1 MSQNETLKANLIHC
15 VRLKNSYTC
24 HRLSLGSNT
33 AMCNF
38 YKPIELQ
45 NTEIQMTLHN
55 RQKFAFASLSSQLL
69 IPWFSQTLG

>member
-15 VRLKNSYTC
+15 VRLKIVTHAIDYHWVVILQC
-24 HRLSLGSNT
+24 VI
-33 AMCNF
+33 F